1 MHISLA
7 MQTCRNLRAQC
18 RLVSANPA
26 SKHPI
31 VDFTNIEKVF
41 KYDKPGPIDNTWT
54 RWLKLN
60 HKDGTS
66 TRIDYG
72 HTQHGATFRDQ
83 LIDAL
88 KTLGFAVKNK

>member
-1 MHISLA
+1 MHTSLA
-7 MQTCRNLRAQC
+7 MQTCRNLRTQC
-18 RLVSANPA
+18 RRMSANHVN
-26 SKHPI
+26 KHPI
-31 VDFTNIEKVF
+31 IDFTNIEKVF
-41 KYDKPGPIDNTWT
+41 KYDTPGPVNNTWT

-83 LIDAL
+83 LAEML
-88 KTLGFAVKNK
+88 NNMGFPVKK